1 MKLDIEPG
9 IVVEGSCGQRREVVK
24 IEWPNLLFR
33 QVSRGGAGTR
43 RTFPIWA
50 RPVGSGSNSSRFGR
64 SGKLRRWRNE
74 P

>member
-33 QVSRGGAGTR
+33 QVSRGGGGNKANIPDLGETR
-43 RTFPIWA
+43 WQRIKQFAFWA
-50 RPVGSGSNSSRFGR
+50 QREVT
-64 SGKLRRWRNE
+64 E
-74 P
+74 VAE

>member
-33 QVSRGGAGTR
+33 QVSRGGGNKANIPELGETR
-43 RTFPIWA
+43 WQRIKQFAFWA
-50 RPVGSGSNSSRFGR
+50 QREVT
-64 SGKLRRWRNE
+64 E
-74 P
+74 VAE

>member
-33 QVSRGGAGTR
+33 QVSRGTGNKANIPALGETR
-43 RTFPIWA
+43 WQRIKQFAFWA
-50 RPVGSGSNSSRFGR
+50 QREVT
-64 SGKLRRWRNE
+64 E
-74 P
+74 VAE